1 MATLLAFADDLSG
14 AAETA
19 AALRMRAPR
28 NTAVGTACAVALVL
42 STAGTGTEGA
52 GTDGTGTEGTGTEGT
67 GTDFTADPL
76 PEGVDAIVIDT
87 DTRSLD
93 VQDAERRT
101 REIVRRVVARHPGAH
116 VVKKIDSLL
125 RGHIAAELAPF
136 IDLDQDPGIVLCP
149 ALPVMG
155 RTVVDGAVTVTGA
168 PLADV
173 DAWRRPTPSTP
184 GAARATAPTTIAD
197 AIAPLTASEI
207 SLATVRST
215 PATLAT
221 AIATAIAR
229 RHVVVCDAET
239 DDDLAQI
246 VRAAWDLDGPPAVL
260 AGSSALA
267 GAAGEWMRQPKRAGE
282 RRPARQQAYQHRE
295 VSTTDAALVVV
306 AGTAEPGIR
315 RQLAR
320 IAEHGAKVLTVTP
333 LQLLDAPESVA
344 QSIARHVAGEA
355 CVAVTIE
362 SAPVPDT
369 VPTDGRTLS
378 RALARA
384 VADGCGDADLVLTG
398 GETARRVLDALGIE
412 SLSLGEPVMRTRG
425 EESRT
430 GDQCGTEAIS
440 TEETGAEETG
450 TEEHGAVRLHTPDGR
465 VIVTRPGSFGDDDSL
480 LTIIRAVRPGS
491 FRSIRQSKG
500 TS

>member
-42 STAGTGTEGA
+42 STEGAGTEGA
-52 GTDGTGTEGTGTEGT
+52 GAEGTGTDGTGTEGT

-155 RTVVDGAVTVTGA
+155 RTVVDGAVTVNGA

-173 DAWRRPTPSTP
+173 DAWRRPTPSTT
-184 GAARATAPTTIAD
+184 GAARAAAPTTIAD
-197 AIAPLTASEI
+197 AIAPLTASVI

-215 PATLAT
+215 RGTLAT

-246 VRAAWDLDGPPAVL
+246 VRAAWHLDGPPAVL
-260 AGSSALA
+260 AG
-267 GAAGEWMRQPKRAGE
+267 
-282 RRPARQQAYQHRE
+282 
-295 VSTTDAALVVV
+295 
-306 AGTAEPGIR
+306 
-315 RQLAR
+315 
-320 IAEHGAKVLTVTP
+320 
-333 LQLLDAPESVA
+333 
-344 QSIARHVAGEA
+344 
-355 CVAVTIE
+355 
-362 SAPVPDT
+362 
-369 VPTDGRTLS
+369 
-378 RALARA
+378 
-384 VADGCGDADLVLTG
+384 
-398 GETARRVLDALGIE
+398 
-412 SLSLGEPVMRTRG
+412 
-425 EESRT
+425 
-430 GDQCGTEAIS
+430 
-440 TEETGAEETG
+440 
-450 TEEHGAVRLHTPDGR
+450 
-465 VIVTRPGSFGDDDSL
+465 
-480 LTIIRAVRPGS
+480 
-491 FRSIRQSKG
+491 
-500 TS
+500 

>member
-42 STAGTGTEGA
+42 STA
-52 GTDGTGTEGTGTEGT
+52 GT

-155 RTVVDGAVTVTGA
+155 RTVVDGAVTVNGA
-168 PLADV
+168 QLADV
-173 DAWRRPTPSTP
+173 DAWRRPTPSTT

-215 PATLAT
+215 PATL
-221 AIATAIAR
+221 ATAIAR

-295 VSTTDAALVVV
+295 VSTTDVALVVV

-384 VADGCGDADLVLTG
+384 VANGCGDADLVLTG

-430 GDQCGTEAIS
+430 ADQCGTEAIS
-440 TEETGAEETG
+440 TEETGTEEHG
-450 TEEHGAVRLHTPDGR
+450 AEEHGAVRLQTPDGR

>member
-42 STAGTGTEGA
+42 STA
-52 GTDGTGTEGTGTEGT
+52 GTGTEGT

-155 RTVVDGAVTVTGA
+155 RTVVDGAVTVNGA
-168 PLADV
+168 QLADV
-173 DAWRRPTPSTP
+173 DAWRRPTPSTT

-197 AIAPLTASEI
+197 AIAPRTASEI
-207 SLATVRST
+207 SLPTVRST
-215 PATLAT
+215 RGTLAT
-221 AIATAIAR
+221 AIATASAR

-295 VSTTDAALVVV
+295 VSTTDVALVVV

-384 VADGCGDADLVLTG
+384 VANGCGDADLVLTG

-412 SLSLGEPVMRTRG
+412 SLSLGEPVKRTRG

-430 GDQCGTEAIS
+430 ADQCGTEETS
-440 TEETGAEETG
+440 TDETGAEETG
-450 TEEHGAVRLHTPDGR
+450 TEEHGTAEHGAVRLHSPDGR